1 MKKTMYSLKAL
12 IARIAGTLSRILGR
26 GGGTSLPG
34 KVLIFLDKKAIAR
47 VGRRLKLGSVIVSAT
62 NGKTTTSNMIATAM
76 QEVGTTTVHNSAG
89 ANLESGI
96 ATSLLYSSTLTG
108 KPKADLGLF
117 EVDEAAMPSVAE
129 AVEPKI
135 LLLSN
140 LFRDQLDR
148 YGELELIADSWEKE
162 ITRERDRELVLCADD
177 PLIADLGRT
186 AEEALVRRVTYFGI
200 EDKEHGLPGL
210 QHASDSKLCRICGKE
225 LAYEIVTMGHLGHY
239 MCMNCGSARP
249 NPTVFAE
256 DISLKGMSGSS
267 FTLSSGGGSTRID
280 LLLPGMYNIYN
291 ALAAAACCIQLGLSL
306 YRIKHALEDFST
318 AFGRVEVVDLD
329 ARSAAIFLIKN
340 PAGTNEVI
348 RTIIADDAE
357 KIDLVIALNDNIADG
372 RDVSWVWDADFEH
385 MAGRIGTVIC
395 TGTRAEEMALRVK
408 YSGVDQSLISVEKD
422 PYQAV
427 ERAGGSDSSSP
438 LYVLPTY
445 TALLDIYKALAKRGR
460 VSHFWKKS
468 K

>member
-1 MKKTMYSLKAL
+1 MYSLKAL
-12 IARIAGTLSRILGR
+12 IARIAGTLSRLLGR

-34 KVLIFLDKKAIAR
+34 KVLIFLDKKALAR
-47 VGRRLKLGSVIVSAT
+47 MGRRLKLGSVIVSAT
-62 NGKTTTSNMIATAM
+62 NGKTTTSNMIAKAM

-96 ATSLLYSSTLTG
+96 ATCLLYSSTLSG
-108 KPKADLGLF
+108 EPKAELGLF
-117 EVDEAAMPSVAE
+117 EVDEAAMPSVAA

-148 YGELELIADSWEKE
+148 YGELEVIADSWAEE
-162 ITRERDRELVLCADD
+162 VARERDRELVLCADD

-186 AEEALVRRVTYFGI
+186 AEGAMVRRVTYFGI

-210 QHASDSKLCRICGKE
+210 QHASDSKLCRTCGKE

-239 MCMNCGSARP
+239 MCTSCGSARP
-249 NPTVFAE
+249 KPTVSAE

-267 FTLSSGGGSTRID
+267 FTLSCGGASTRID

-291 ALAAAACCIQLGLSL
+291 ALAAAACCIQLGVSL
-306 YRIKHALEDFST
+306 YRIKQALEDFSA

-329 ARSAAIFLIKN
+329 SRSAAIFLIKN
-340 PAGTNEVI
+340 PAGANEVI
-348 RTIIADDAE
+348 RTLIEDDTE

-385 MAGRIGTVIC
+385 LAGLIGAVVC
-395 TGTRAEEMALRVK
+395 SGTRAEEMALRVK
-408 YSGVDQSLISVEKD
+408 YSGVDKDLISIEKD
-422 PYQAV
+422 TYLAV
-427 ERAGGSDSSSP
+427 EQAGRSDSSRP

-445 TALLDIYKALAKRGR
+445 TALLHLYKSLEKSGR
-460 VSHFWKKS
+460 VSHFWEKRQ
-468 K
+468 